1 MAIFTRYALT
11 RAGQALIT
19 KAQAEQATIHFT
31 RAVTGSGLWGEDE
44 DLEAAEALKEP
55 KQSIAFSDISIPDGN
70 PSAVVLTVNICNE
83 EQTELYY
90 LNELAIM
97 AQDPQIGEIVYAIMA
112 SEIQA
117 VYVPAYN
124 GIGLS
129 NIVQRINIEVA
140 NSSNVTINM
149 DGAYVSAAEYTAWRL
164 IVNRFLAGLSGGSAG
179 NILMKGSDQEYDYRW
194 EETNVIAR
202 PKNEFPETG
211 QADAIYVDT
220 DASEIY
226 VWKLLQSGVPGYWKL
241 PLGAEASATL
251 QEQITA
257 NANAIRALQTN
268 VGDLQTKFREVSV
281 TVKAASWTAGTA
293 SDGTVEYTQTVTV
306 AGMTASTKAVVWPAL
321 IATDGA
327 ALLAEKKAQALFF
340 GFGKSEGRA
349 GEVFLACYKKKPAV
363 NFGLKFQGV
372 KEAS

>member
-149 DGAYVSAAEYTAWRL
+149 DGAHVSAAEYTAWRL

-257 NANAIRALQTN
+257 NANAIRTLQTN

-293 SDGTVEYTQTVTV
+293 SDGTVKYTQTVTV
-306 AGMTASTKAVVWPAL
+306 AGMTASTKAVVWPAF

-327 ALLAEKKAQALFF
+327 ALLDEKKAQAIFF

-349 GEVFLACYKKKPAV
+349 GEVLLTCYKKKPAV